1 MSESTTYA
9 STNGASKIVITREHL
24 YIPSPRFTGRRNH
37 KLRRFRRHMMDA
49 RNVFHDL
56 LLWRRGSGVE
66 EAWYERTIHEE
77 INGKEKYG
85 KIQRVN

>member
-1 MSESTTYA
+1 MSEATTNA

-37 KLRRFRRHMMDA
+37 KLWRFRCHVVDTG
-49 RNVFHDL
+49 NVFHDL

-66 EAWYERTIHEE
+66 EAGYERTIHEE

-85 KIQRVN
+85 KI